1 MSGYAR
7 RSRNFFRDLMNWNV
21 PGNEDT
27 IKPEF
32 IPTADLI
39 TTVYDGIVAN
49 NTTNATTTVLNYG
62 VNVVTTV
69 TLTNKAAK
77 LPQPVTG
84 KSVKVVNM
92 GANPLLLFPSNVGG
106 QINNYPINAPATV
119 PADGKLYEFIC
130 IENPLPGA
138 WVWSAPAT
146 NQIELQEVTINHTN
160 GTPSASYVGAQ
171 IYVYAPTFG
180 LSSGSLVITPFDSV
194 LSTGN
199 PNVSTKTKVYTN
211 ILAGDVASNIGP
223 DAIVVE
229 RIVYYKSAVNT
240 ASSVGGLDLVYFSNA
255 AGNTFSNNLVLEA
268 PIGSLNNPIL
278 PGDTG
283 TFYTEEN
290 NASIPNLGTG
300 GAFSSYYWLYAINI
314 PDTAATKNYKF
325 KIFVEFQ

>member
-1 MSGYAR
+1 MSGNAR

-21 PGNEDT
+21 PGNEDS

-49 NTTNATTTVLNYG
+49 NTTNATTTILNYG

-84 KSVKVVNM
+84 KTVKVVNM

-138 WVWSAPAT
+138 WVWSAPAI
-146 NQIELQEVTINHTN
+146 NQIELPEVTINHTS
-160 GTPSASYVGAQ
+160 GTPSAAYVATQ
-171 IYVYAPTFG
+171 IYSTPQGGTLDVNG
-180 LSSGSLVITPFDSV
+180 NIQLSSPGCLISLPYAAA
-194 LSTGN
+194 
-199 PNVSTKTKVYTN
+199 STKSKYYTN
-211 ILAGDVASNIGP
+211 ILAGDVNSSVNP
-223 DAIVVE
+223 IVIE
-229 RIVYYKSAVNT
+229 RIAYYKVAANT
-240 ASSVGGLDLVYFSNA
+240 ISSVGGNDYVPFLPTAVSTASYSVN
-255 AGNTFSNNLVLEA
+255 VA
-268 PIGSLNNPIL
+268 PVGSLNSPIL

-283 TFYTEEN
+283 TFYAETLVQP
-290 NASIPNLGTG
+290 SVPNLGTG

-314 PDTAATKNYKF
+314 PASVDTKVYKF